1 MKLRLLSLLTLSVT
15 VKHLTYENL
24 MKALSLSNPADL
36 ESLVTTAIY
45 SSLLTA
51 RLSPASSPPTVNVT
65 SVAPLRDVKPQS
77 LSKMIS
83 VLADWESRCGSV
95 ISDIEAEIENIKAN
109 AEKEKV
115 KERAR
120 AAAFE
125 KALNEY
131 SSDKGV
137 ESGPPGRMTRKMSR
151 FGAAGSVG
159 NKREFSAD
167 DYDDD
172 GYWEDGAEGSFDGS
186 AGRMDIDEGAGSS
199 RVGPG
204 ARHAKRMLGRKT

>member
-1 MKLRLLSLLTLSVT
+1 
-15 VKHLTYENL
+15 
-24 MKALSLSNPADL
+24 MKALSISNPADL

-83 VLADWESRCGSV
+83 VLADWESRCGGV
-95 ISDIEAEIENIKAN
+95 ISDIEAEIANIKAN

-120 AAAFE
+120 ATAFE
-125 KALNEY
+125 KALNECT
-131 SSDKGV
+131 SDKGL
-137 ESGPPGRMTRKMSR
+137 ETGPAGRMSRKMAR
-151 FGAAGSVG
+151 YGAGGGVG

-167 DYDDD
+167 DHEDD
-172 GYWEDGAEGSFDGS
+172 GYFENAGDGLVAPGL

-204 ARHAKRMLGRKT
+204 ARNAKRVLGRKT